1 MHSGQDLLNKG
12 NTIDKVLAIFGMVK
26 SWISAR
32 LKERTSWDG
41 AALITAGVCFLLF
54 KGIATLVAWA
64 AIAYGAWTLWKEEY
78 KD

>member
-1 MHSGQDLLNKG
+1 M
-12 NTIDKVLAIFGMVK
+12 DKVLAIFGMLK

>member
-1 MHSGQDLLNKG
+1 M
-12 NTIDKVLAIFGMVK
+12 DKVLGIFNFIKGWV
-26 SWISAR
+26 SSR

-64 AIAYGAWTLWKEEY
+64 AIAYGVWTLWKEEY
-78 KD
+78 KKD

>member
-1 MHSGQDLLNKG
+1 LGKKFKVNKG
-12 NTIDKVLAIFGMVK
+12 KTMDKVLAIFSFIKGWV
-26 SWISAR
+26 SSR

-78 KD
+78 KKD

>member
-1 MHSGQDLLNKG
+1 MDKILGIFNFIKG
-12 NTIDKVLAIFGMVK
+12 WV
-26 SWISAR
+26 SAR

-64 AIAYGAWTLWKEEY
+64 AIA
-78 KD
+78 